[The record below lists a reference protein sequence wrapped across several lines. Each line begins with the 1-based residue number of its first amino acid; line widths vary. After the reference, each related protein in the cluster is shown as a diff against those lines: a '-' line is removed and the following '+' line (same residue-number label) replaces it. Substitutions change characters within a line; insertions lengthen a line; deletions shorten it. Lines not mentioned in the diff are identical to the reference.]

1 MVNGNT
7 PVVAVR
13 DAHQRIL
20 DIGID
25 VFNEP
30 SSPHWLNR
38 QTSCRS
44 ITVL

>member
-30 SSPHWLNR
+30 RLPRWLNR
-38 QTSCRS
+38 QSSSRS